1 MLKTHEIRAEFH
13 WPEWTGI
20 VVDHANYYNAAIND
34 VCFELVHIW
43 RQGVRRYQWV
53 LFCTHPDGHYDR
65 CPIGSAGKHGEPDW
79 EAVASN
85 VREALGQR
93 R

>member
-34 VCFELVHIW
+34 VCFELV
-43 RQGVRRYQWV
+43 RRGEHPNYDGWV
-53 LFCTHPDGHYDR
+53 LFCTHPDDHYDR

-85 VREALGQR
+85 VCEALGQR